1 MPKLLIIILAII
13 VLSVAG
19 GFAFMQKMNFGPFA
33 PEKPLTPEEKSQ
45 MLKRYVVMEPLS
57 ISIFRGGAVATTIE
71 LKVQL
76 ETKVG
81 RELTLNK
88 QLPRLK
94 DAFIRDLHAYFP
106 RLLNKKKELDMADLT
121 RRMYLIGE
129 RTLGKDIILDL
140 SILSATNRKLR

>member
-19 GFAFMQKMNFGPFA
+19 GFAFMQQMNLGPFA

-76 ETKVG
+76 ETKLA

-129 RTLGKDIILDL
+129 RTLGKDIIIDL

>member
-19 GFAFMQKMNFGPFA
+19 VFAVMQQMNLGPFA

-45 MLKRYVVMEPLS
+45 MLKRYVAMEPLS

-81 RELTLNK
+81 TEFTLNK

-129 RTLGKDIILDL
+129 RTLGKDIIIDV
-140 SILSATNRKLR
+140 SIVSATNRKLR

>member
-1 MPKLLIIILAII
+1 MFYPVIHGIYIAETTKCAW
-13 VLSVAG
+13 
-19 GFAFMQKMNFGPFA
+19 
-33 PEKPLTPEEKSQ
+33 EKSQ
-45 MLKRYVVMEPLS
+45 MLKRYVAMEPLS

-121 RRMYLIGE
+121 RRMYVIGE
-129 RTLGKDIILDL
+129 RTLGKDIIIDL

>member
-19 GFAFMQKMNFGPFA
+19 GFVFMQQMNLGPFA

-45 MLKRYVVMEPLS
+45 RLKRYVAMEPLS

-81 RELTLNK
+81 RELALNK

-129 RTLGKDIILDL
+129 RTLGKDIIIDL